1 MNKDKYDYILKEAE
15 SFQTNQIALAD
26 NWQWNMY
33 DHVRRSFLY
42 KHSKFSEGENDGER
56 PNKNIVRPILNVA
69 YRSEG
74 FDVKD
79 IEPFVNEEAN
89 YYKSFL
95 VRKYHPK
102 WARKNDM
109 DTFIDELVES
119 YVDYGLA
126 LIKNVGNVRPEVVPL
141 QRLAFCDQTDV
152 LSGAICEMH
161 NLTPDEMKEFGWDS
175 TEVEN
180 AIVMAEAEKS
190 TTLRADD
197 KNKTPTKYIEVYE
210 LNGIF
215 PESWLPE
222 GGSAD
227 TYVRQIHFV
236 TFYVGEDGKKH
247 GITLFS
253 SREKEPRY
261 KAIKRDNVYGRA
273 CGWGG
278 VEELFDPQ
286 MWTNYN
292 IIQLQEMLDAAAMML
307 IKTNDKAFAEENANL
322 ENVEKGSILYIEDG
336 KDATQLTFQAQNKE
350 MFEQAVENWEQ
361 HARTLGSA
369 DEPLL
374 GTRAPSGS
382 PFALEAVTIQE
393 AKGLH
398 NYRQGKIAT
407 FVGEIYRDW
416 VLGFLTK
423 EMNRG
428 QKFFEDI
435 SADEMQE
442 IADSLVRNQTNERLK
457 AKIMEFEVP
466 TEEEKA
472 LFEEVV
478 RAEFAKGGT
487 RRFME
492 IMKQELKD
500 LPVDVE
506 VNIAGKQKDL
516 ADMAQKL
523 TQIFR
528 TVIAQP
534 QVLQDPNMA
543 QLFNEILESSGFSPL
558 SYAGLTKP
566 QPVQPQ
572 PTSGEVP
579 SPVQPEQPLNSPNTE
594 EA

>member
-1 MNKDKYDYILKEAE
+1 MNKDKYDYILEEAKN
-15 SFQTNQIALAD
+15 FQVNQIALAD

-33 DHVRRSFLY
+33 DHLRRSFLY
-42 KHSKFSEGENDGER
+42 KHSKFSEGENDGDR

-126 LIKNVGNVRPEVVPL
+126 LVKNVGNVRPEVVPL
-141 QRLAFCDQTDV
+141 QRLAFCDQTDI

-161 NLTPDEMKEFGWDS
+161 NLTPDEMKEYGWD
-175 TEVEN
+175 EDAVEN
-180 AIVMAEAEKS
+180 AIVMAESSKS

-197 KNKTPTKYIEVYE
+197 ENKTPSKYIEVYE
-210 LNGIF
+210 LNGVL
-215 PESWLPE
+215 PESWLGE
-222 GGSAD
+222 GSSD
-227 TYVRQIHFV
+227 TYVRQIQFI

-253 SREKEPRY
+253 AREPEPRY
-261 KAIKRDNVYGRA
+261 KALKRDNVYGRA

-292 IIQLQEMLDAAAMML
+292 MIQLQEMLDAAAMML

-322 ENVEKGSILYIEDG
+322 ENLEKGSILYIEEG

-350 MFEQAVENWEQ
+350 MFEQAVENWMQ

-398 NYRQGKIAT
+398 NYRQGKISI

-416 VLGFLTK
+416 VLNFLVK

-466 TEEEKA
+466 TEEEKKM
-472 LFEEVV
+472 FEEVV
-478 RAEFAKGGT
+478 RADFAKGGK

-492 IMKQELKD
+492 IIKSELKD

-528 TVIAQP
+528 TVITNP
-534 QVLQDPNMA
+534 QVLSDPNMA

-558 SYAGLTKP
+558 SYAGLTQG
-566 QPVQPQ
+566 QPVQQVPAND
-572 PTSGEVP
+572 EVP
-579 SPVQPEQPLNSPNTE
+579 TPVQPEQPNTLETPNS
-594 EA
+594 

>member
-1 MNKDKYDYILKEAE
+1 MKDKYDYILEEA
-15 SFQTNQIALAD
+15 TNFKSKTISLAD
-26 NWQWNMY
+26 NWEWGMY
-33 DHVRRSFLY
+33 EHIRRSYLY

-56 PNKNIVRPILNVA
+56 PNKNVVRPILNVA

-79 IEPFVNEEAN
+79 IEPFVNDEAN

-126 LIKNVGNVRPEVVPL
+126 LIKNVGNVRPKVVKL
-141 QRLAFCDQTDV
+141 QTLAFADQTDV
-152 LSGAICEMH
+152 LTGAICEMH
-161 NLTPDEMKEFGWDS
+161 NMTPGEMLDMKSWNKEQ
-175 TEVEN
+175 VEN
-180 AIVMAEAEKS
+180 AIVMAEAEKA
-190 TTLRADD
+190 TTQADGK
-197 KNKTPTKYIEVYE
+197 KNKTPSKYIEVYE
-210 LNGIF
+210 LHGTF
-215 PESWLPE
+215 PDSWLD
-222 GGSAD
+222 GGD
-227 TYVRQIHFV
+227 PDKYTPQVHYVCYYQ
-236 TFYVGEDGKKH
+236 GEDGKKH

-253 SREKEPRY
+253 DSEPKPRY
-261 KAIKRDNVYGRA
+261 KAIKRDDVFGRA

-278 VEELFDPQ
+278 VEELFEPQ

-292 IIQLQEMLDAAAMML
+292 QIQLKEMLDAAAMML

-322 ENVEKGSILYIEDG
+322 ENMEKGQILYIEDG

-350 MFEQAVENWEQ
+350 MFEQAVDNWEQ
-361 HARTLGSA
+361 HARTMGSA

-416 VLGFLTK
+416 VLKFLTT
-423 EMNRG
+423 EMNQG
-428 QKFFEDI
+428 QKFFEEI

-457 AKIMEFEVP
+457 SKIMNFEVP
-466 TEEEKA
+466 TEEDKQ

-478 RAEFAKGGT
+478 RTDFAKGGK

-558 SYAGLTKP
+558 SYAGLSKP
-566 QPVQPQ
+566 QPVQAQPQ
-572 PTSGEVP
+572 GNEVP
-579 SPVQPEQPLNSPNTE
+579 TPVPDAQPEQPLPGNNL
-594 EA
+594 